1 MFRQR
6 ETRLRDAGWEGAP
19 DMTDGMLQ
27 ADLELYHGRAST
39 CSKKV
44 RLVLYEKKLA
54 FRSHLLNL
62 QKFEHLRPSY
72 LALNPNGVVPTL
84 VHRGRPVVESN
95 VIIEYLEAAFPGAA
109 LVPSDPYERAR
120 MRAVY
125 ILTWMHLSAPAAR
138 ALSEEEL
145 KSVLR
150 AVPTEERRARWETVA
165 GEGFTPEE
173 CAASERQMKET
184 LNKVEGWLGGKGPWL
199 LGDLY
204 SLADIAIVPFVD
216 RINTLLPGFLD
227 EAEHPW
233 TVAWFERM
241 QARPSFEEALR
252 FKDDPRASGLPDL

>member
-1 MFRQR
+1 
-6 ETRLRDAGWEGAP
+6 
-19 DMTDGMLQ
+19 MTDEMPQ
-27 ADLELYHGRAST
+27 AELELYHGRAST

-44 RLVLYEKKLA
+44 RLVLYEKRLA

-62 QKFEHLRPSY
+62 QKFEHLLPSY
-72 LALNPNGVVPTL
+72 LELNPNGVVPTL

-95 VIIEYLEAAFPGAA
+95 VIIEYLEDAFPETP

-120 MRAVY
+120 MRVMTRFADTFAYNAVY
-125 ILTWMHLSAPAAR
+125 ILTWMQLSAPAAR

-145 KSVLR
+145 KSILR
-150 AVPTEERRARWETVA
+150 AVPTEERRTRWETVA

-184 LNKVEGWLGGKGPWL
+184 LNKVEGWLSGGGPWL

-204 SLADIAIVPFVD
+204 SLADVAIVPYVD
-216 RINTLLPGFLD
+216 RINTLIPGFLD
-227 EAEHPW
+227 EAEHPR

-241 QARPSFEEALR
+241 RARPSFGEALR
-252 FKDDPRASGLPDL
+252 FNDDPKASSLPSI